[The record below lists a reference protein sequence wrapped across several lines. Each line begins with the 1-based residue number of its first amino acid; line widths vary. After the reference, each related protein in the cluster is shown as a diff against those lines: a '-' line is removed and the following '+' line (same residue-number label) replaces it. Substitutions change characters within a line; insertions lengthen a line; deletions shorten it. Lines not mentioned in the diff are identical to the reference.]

1 MKVLKLQNG
10 LFFRI
15 FSNGSL
21 ILFSDMCA
29 WSLRG
34 LLVDP
39 IPNSPNWHHKN
50 YTEGSKK
57 NYKWDLGKEMLK
69 MYAIW
74 DTETWLSETSFTTK
88 TQWFEDNGK
97 ENKIK

>member
-1 MKVLKLQNG
+1 MS
-10 LFFRI
+10 I
-15 FSNGSL
+15 
-21 ILFSDMCA
+21 
-29 WSLRG
+29 RG

-97 ENKIK
+97 EKKIK